1 MACIYIYKNHTFNSE
16 NELDDF
22 IMDLLPFES
31 KYGDLVFQVTVEQTN
46 VIDKVNEINEKN
58 KQAKEKAKEWR
69 QQNKYIYGE
78 DGEMTISDPP
88 YIGVTSFLSGLK
100 NSKGELLFPEFREKE
115 YWEREFQN
123 WEQGSFND
131 VEKEEFGI
139 DKNNPPKIT
148 DRAEQEAK
156 RDQIKNRWK
165 NQAEI
170 GTAIHNVMQIIFEKD
185 GDNYN
190 FTKSDIDLKA
200 YIKSHLESRNQKIYY
215 R

>member
-1 MACIYIYKNHTFNSE
+1 MACIYIYNNHTFNSE

-31 KYGDLVFQVTVEQTN
+31 KYGDLVFFVFLEQTN

-100 NSKGELLFPEFREKE
+100 N
-115 YWEREFQN
+115 
-123 WEQGSFND
+123 
-131 VEKEEFGI
+131 
-139 DKNNPPKIT
+139 
-148 DRAEQEAK
+148 
-156 RDQIKNRWK
+156 
-165 NQAEI
+165 
-170 GTAIHNVMQIIFEKD
+170 
-185 GDNYN
+185 
-190 FTKSDIDLKA
+190 
-200 YIKSHLESRNQKIYY
+200 
-215 R
+215 